1 MLANPV
7 TLRCS
12 ELFDSRTHAVIGISP
27 FNSYFSEIRIS
38 ELARWARAAG
48 LTVEAMIG
56 LTYNPITKHYR
67 LVEGDVSVNY
77 MIRASKPA

>member
-27 FNSYFSEIRIS
+27 FNSYFSEMRIS
-38 ELARWARAAG
+38 EPGGRAETLQPFTSMC
-48 LTVEAMIG
+48 LTDP
-56 LTYNPITKHYR
+56 LR
-67 LVEGDVSVNY
+67 S
-77 MIRASKPA
+77 RSRR